1 MANPLMN
8 QNDAFLDFISHIGN
22 PNLYVQQLLKQNP
35 AASSL
40 LQQLQQ
46 IGKSPQEIATA
57 LANKR
62 GIDLNQVIN
71 KIRRN

>member
-8 QNDAFLDFISHIGN
+8 QNDAFLNFINSINN

-35 AASSL
+35 AANSL

-46 IGKSPQEIATA
+46 SGKSPQEIATQ
-57 LANKR
+57 LAQQK
-62 GIDLNQVIN
+62 GIDLNQVMN